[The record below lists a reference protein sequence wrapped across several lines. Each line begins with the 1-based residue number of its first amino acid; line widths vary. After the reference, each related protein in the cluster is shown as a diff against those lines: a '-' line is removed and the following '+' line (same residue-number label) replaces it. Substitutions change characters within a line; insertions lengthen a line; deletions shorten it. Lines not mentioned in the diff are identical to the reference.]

1 MTETWIE
8 ELESRFKHVRF
19 TISIQRDIL
28 YKGLELEKEIQAT
41 DINLSIV
48 NKEVSLQGMKWDEII

>member
-1 MTETWIE
+1 MM
-8 ELESRFKHVRF
+8 
-19 TISIQRDIL
+19 SIQRDIL